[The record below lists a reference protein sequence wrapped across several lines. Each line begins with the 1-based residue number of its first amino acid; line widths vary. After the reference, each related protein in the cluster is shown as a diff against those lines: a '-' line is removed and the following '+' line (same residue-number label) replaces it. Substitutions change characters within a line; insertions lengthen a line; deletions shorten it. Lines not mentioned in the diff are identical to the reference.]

1 MYKLPINI
9 VVAGVGGQGNV
20 LCSQLIAWAAMKRGW
35 QVTVGETFGAS
46 QRGGPVMSHV
56 RIGEEALGPLVP
68 TRRAHI
74 LLGFEPVETMRVGAK
89 YLNPES
95 SVIMNTRAI
104 YPAEVLS
111 GLLKYPD
118 VDRVVEIVRKMCKN
132 FWSLNAVKL
141 AEKAGSSRVMNIV
154 MLGVLAG
161 TKLIPLE
168 TEDYR
173 QTVAEHVKRWKEM
186 NLKAFDF
193 GLAAAQSSL
202 KLV

>member
-20 LCSQLIAWAAMKRGW
+20 LSSQLIAWAAITKGW

-56 RIGEEALGPLVP
+56 RIGEEKLGPLVP

-74 LLGFEPVETMRVGAK
+74 LLGFEPIETLRVAAK
-89 YLNPES
+89 YLGPES
-95 SVIMNTRAI
+95 SVIMNIRPL

-111 GLLKYPD
+111 GLLEYPD
-118 VDRVVEIVRKMCKN
+118 VHQVANIVRKMCRN
-132 FWSLNAVKL
+132 FWSFNAVEM
-141 AEKAGSSRVMNIV
+141 AEKAGSPRVMNIV

-161 TKLIPLE
+161 TELTPLK

-173 QTVAEHVKRWKEM
+173 QTIARHVKKWKET
-186 NLKAFDF
+186 NLKAFDL
-193 GLAAAQSSL
+193 GLAAVQAS
-202 KLV
+202 

>member
-20 LCSQLIAWAAMKRGW
+20 LFSQLIAWAAITKGW

-56 RIGEEALGPLVP
+56 RVGEEKLGPLVP
-68 TRRAHI
+68 MRRAHI
-74 LLGFEPVETMRVGAK
+74 LLGFEPIETLRVGAK
-89 YLNPES
+89 YLSPES
-95 SVIMNTRAI
+95 SVIMNIRPL

-111 GLLKYPD
+111 GLLEYPD
-118 VDRVVEIVRKMCKN
+118 ISRVAEIVRKMCRN
-132 FWSLNAVKL
+132 FWSLNAVEL
-141 AEKAGSSRVMNIV
+141 AEKAGSPRVMNTV

-161 TKLIPLE
+161 TELTPLK

-173 QTVAEHVKRWKEM
+173 HTVSRHVKRWREA
-186 NLKAFDF
+186 NIRAFDF
-193 GLAAAQSSL
+193 GLAAVQASR
-202 KLV
+202 KPR